1 LLKASRLAGMAEV
14 ATTVLHNVGNV
25 LNGTNVLASAIGE
38 QVRKSKVPSVAKLAE
53 LLNEHRADLGRFM
66 GEDERGRHLPGY
78 LERLAAHLA
87 EEQAQLVDKVKLLT
101 ESIQHIKEIV
111 ATQQEYAKVSG
122 VLESVLLTEVVEDAL
137 RLHEGALARHR
148 IKVVREFET
157 APLMTIDR
165 HKVLQILFNLLENA
179 KHACDERGA
188 AEKLVAVRIKQTGK
202 GRIQVSVADNGI
214 GIPAENSNRIF
225 GQEFSTKKGGH
236 GFGLHSS
243 VLAAQDMGGSLSA
256 QSDGPGKG
264 AVFTLE
270 IPLEAFA
277 PRPVTAEAE
286 PAPALNGVIA
296 Q

>member
-1 LLKASRLAGMAEV
+1 
-14 ATTVLHNVGNV
+14 
-25 LNGTNVLASAIGE
+25 
-38 QVRKSKVPSVAKLAE
+38 
-53 LLNEHRADLGRFM
+53 
-66 GEDERGRHLPGY
+66 LPGY
-78 LERLAAHLA
+78 VERLAAHLA

-122 VLESVLLTEVVEDAL
+122 VLESALLTEVVEDAL

-148 IKVVREFET
+148 IKVVREFEV

-188 AEKLVAVRIKQTGK
+188 AEKQVTVRIEQAGT
-202 GRIQVSVADNGI
+202 GRIQVRVEDNGV
-214 GIPAENSNRIF
+214 GIPAENLNRIF

-243 VLAAQDMGGSLSA
+243 ILAAQDMGGSLSA
-256 QSDGPGKG
+256 QSEGPGKG
-264 AVFTLE
+264 AVFILE
-270 IPLEAFA
+270 IPLEAST
-277 PRPVTAEAE
+277 PHPGSAE
-286 PAPALNGVIA
+286 PELAAVHNGMITR
-296 Q
+296 